1 MRAGAFGGLVCQ
13 AVAGLYCW
21 NRTVGLGI
29 MPTRRAILG
38 GAIGGGV
45 AVALPAASRSGKT
58 SVVFREWLALASV
71 PGASWATLRGHEMSA
86 GGEGMARVGGAPVTT
101 ETLFEAASLS
111 KPVLAAA
118 IHALV
123 GEGLIKLDE
132 PVARR
137 LNFSTDP
144 VARRITPRHLL
155 SHSSGLPNW
164 RTDAGS
170 ALQCRFEPGTAFRYS
185 GEGYVLLGR
194 LAEAVT
200 GQTAAQVVRSR
211 VIEPAGMTR
220 SSYGWAPGQRPA
232 VAWAHDAGGEVL
244 PEAGPV
250 RFEAARDAGPHRPV
264 EAWTATDRAT
274 AARALGRPELP
285 IFATPNMAAGLWTTA
300 TDYARFLRYARRYPA
315 MSSLAVRVEGNLGWG
330 LGWAVEQAGAKRFA
344 WHWGANDGVANLF
357 VFDPE
362 HEQALVVLTNGSG
375 GQRIYER
382 AARVHFAREFDAFT
396 WLQP

>member
-1 MRAGAFGGLVCQ
+1 
-13 AVAGLYCW
+13 
-21 NRTVGLGI
+21 
-29 MPTRRAILG
+29 MPTRRTMLG
-38 GAIGGGV
+38 GAISGGFAAG
-45 AVALPAASRSGKT
+45 LPAGSRGAQAT
-58 SVVFREWLALASV
+58 VIPREWLALASV
-71 PGASWATLRGHEMSA
+71 PGASWATLRGGVIAAH
-86 GGEGMARVGGAPVTT
+86 GDGMARVGGEPVTT

-123 GEGLIKLDE
+123 GEGRIKLDE
-132 PVARR
+132 PVAQHVD
-137 LNFSTDP
+137 FTSDP
-144 VARRITPRHLL
+144 VARAITPRHLL

-170 ALQCRFEPGTAFRYS
+170 TLQCRFTPGTAFRYS

-194 LAEAVT
+194 LAEEVT

-211 VIEPAGMTR
+211 VIEPAGMKR
-220 SSYGWAPGQRPA
+220 SSYGWAIGQRLA

-244 PEAGPV
+244 PDAGPA
-250 RFEAARDAGPHRPV
+250 RYEKARDAGPHRPL
-264 EAWTATDRAT
+264 EAWTTADRA
-274 AARALGRPELP
+274 AAVRALGKPELP

-300 TDYARFLRYARRYPA
+300 TDYARFLRFARRYPA
-315 MSSLAVRVEGNLGWG
+315 MSSPAVRVKGDLSWG
-330 LGWAVEQAGAKRFA
+330 LGWALEQSAAERFA

-357 VFDPE
+357 VFDSL
-362 HEQALVVLTNGSG
+362 HEQALVVLTNGAG
-375 GQRIYER
+375 GQRVYER

>member
-1 MRAGAFGGLVCQ
+1 
-13 AVAGLYCW
+13 
-21 NRTVGLGI
+21 
-29 MPTRRAILG
+29 MPTRRAVLG

-45 AVALPAASRSGKT
+45 AVALPGEPAGVKRSMV
-58 SVVFREWLALASV
+58 SREWLALASV
-71 PGASWATLRGHEMSA
+71 PGASWATLRGDEISA

-137 LNFSTDP
+137 VDFTTDP
-144 VARRITPRHLL
+144 VVREITPRHLL

-164 RTDAGS
+164 RADADS
-170 ALQCRFEPGTAFRYS
+170 VLQCRFKPGTAFRYS

-220 SSYGWAPGQRPA
+220 SSYGWAAGQRVA

-244 PEAGPV
+244 PDAGPP
-250 RFEAARDAGPHRPV
+250 RYEKARDAGPHRPV
-264 EAWTATDRAT
+264 EAWTNADRAA

-285 IFATPNMAAGLWTTA
+285 IFTTPNMAAGLWTTA
-300 TDYARFLRYARRYPA
+300 TDYARFLRFARRYPG
-315 MSSLAVRVEGNLGWG
+315 MSSPAVRVEGNLGWG
-330 LGWAVEQAGAKRFA
+330 LGWAVEQAGARRFA

-362 HEQALVVLTNGSG
+362 HNQALVVLTNGAG
-375 GQRIYER
+375 GQRVYER
-382 AARVHFAREFDAFT
+382 AARVHFAREFDALT